1 MMQTK
6 ERRRVLVVDDNPDHL
21 LLTRRA
27 LSAYTNH
34 VELVIDT
41 VDSGSEALAYLK
53 QEGDY
58 GDQPRPHLILLDL
71 KMPGMSGFDV
81 LDAIKSDP
89 TLRKIPIVVL
99 SSSDRPEDIA
109 EAYDL
114 GSNSYITK
122 QVTIAGIREGLN
134 EVADYWF
141 DKSSL
146 PEPPN

>member
-1 MMQTK
+1 MTTK

-27 LSAYTNH
+27 LRAYTNH

-41 VDSGSEALAYLK
+41 VDSGPEALAYLN
-53 QEGDY
+53 QEGEY
-58 GDQPRPHLILLDL
+58 VEQPRPHLVLLDL
-71 KMPGMSGFDV
+71 KMPGMSGFEV
-81 LDAIKSDP
+81 LEAIKRDP
-89 TLRKIPIVVL
+89 VLRKIPIVVL

-114 GSNSYITK
+114 GGNSYITK